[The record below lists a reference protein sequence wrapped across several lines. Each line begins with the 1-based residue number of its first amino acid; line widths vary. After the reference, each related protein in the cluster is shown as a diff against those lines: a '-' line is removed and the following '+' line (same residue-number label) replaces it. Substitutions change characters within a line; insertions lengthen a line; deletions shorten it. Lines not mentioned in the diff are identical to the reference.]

1 MSGQQQSWLPSF
13 PILPTLAFHLGKVK
27 ISRKRLQ
34 IGLTPPLPL
43 NEVYYR
49 RGFNPF
55 KSPMWGEG
63 LGLREGSIIPMNL
76 LQEDLGSA
84 ERADG
89 SGPGSGK
96 QPFSLMISNKD
107 KRAERIGDRRS
118 APAPVEGLLPSG
130 MLTSVSLLCTMGM
143 ASTELQ
149 LHGSRQIISCSFLP
163 SPGSLPITPPEDKA

>member
-43 NEVYYR
+43 NEVYYW

-118 APAPVEGLLPSG
+118 APAPVEDLLPWKACSPVG
-130 MLTSVSLLCTMGM
+130 CSQVS
-143 ASTELQ
+143 
-149 LHGSRQIISCSFLP
+149 SCSVPWAWLALNC
-163 SPGSLPITPPEDKA
+163 SSMAHVK